1 MYSEKHCVYRA
12 ADIGEADIVVD
23 WLSKRGIAA
32 EVKERHA
39 AATMQVPMIVAPAG
53 IEVCVIDPNEADHA
67 RNLLRDHFAGLK
79 GEPQPEESDRTV
91 EATCEEC
98 GGTVSFPSGQ
108 RGTVQLCP
116 HCHAYIDVPG

>member
-12 ADIGEADIVVD
+12 ADIGEADIVVA
-23 WLSKRGIAA
+23 WLGKRGIAA
-32 EVKERHA
+32 EVKDRLA
-39 AATMQVPMIVAPAG
+39 AFTLQVPMIVAPAG

-67 RNLLRDHFAGLK
+67 RELLRDHFDELK
-79 GEPQPEESDRTV
+79 REPKPEDSDQTV

-98 GGTVSFPSGQ
+98 GKTASFPLGQ

-116 HCHAYIDVPG
+116 HCHEHIDVPG